1 MRKPWLLTK
10 SIGSTYSVTPN
21 SFFAESEGFEPPVQ
35 RNVYTA
41 FRVRLFRPLRQLS
54 LFSFAKVL
62 LFFDIDKYYAI
73 FLQNSFLPPAFT
85 LYTLPPARI
94 PAADFRDYAEIPHF
108 PLMVSKPC
116 PKTPFTL
123 AWLTKALG
131 SMDLMIWKM
140 SWLSCLRAKTVTIW
154 IGCWLYHPVPSK
166 TVTPR

>member
-1 MRKPWLLTK
+1 MSISKKSSTFASENKESCLSGRKSRTRNAVYTLRCTGGSNPSLSAK
-10 SIGSTYSVTPN
+10 KRIGSNRIGTPN
-21 SFFAESEGFEPPVQ
+21 SFCEKPG
-35 RNVYTA
+35 
-41 FRVRLFRPLRQLS
+41 LS
-54 LFSFAKVL
+54 HS
-62 LFFDIDKYYAI
+62 
-73 FLQNSFLPPAFT
+73 
-85 LYTLPPARI
+85 
-94 PAADFRDYAEIPHF
+94 HF
-108 PLMVSKPC
+108 PLIVSKPC

>member
-73 FLQNSFLPPAFT
+73 FLQNSFPTLR
-85 LYTLPPARI
+85 LYTLRPFLHHFVEQMQGAR
-94 PAADFRDYAEIPHF
+94 DG
-108 PLMVSKPC
+108 L
-116 PKTPFTL
+116 
-123 AWLTKALG
+123 
-131 SMDLMIWKM
+131 DL
-140 SWLSCLRAKTVTIW
+140 
-154 IGCWLYHPVPSK
+154 LYHDIAFACRFAL
-166 TVTPR
+166 TVLVLHQSATLHTRASIVQYLLEYS